1 MKVIGII
8 TTAVLSLLLGT
19 AAPAYAQH
27 EEHAQ
32 QKEHAQQQH
41 AQASQPAQHEQHAQ
55 QAKPAHQ
62 QHAQKSKSSAQH
74 EQHAQKS
81 KSSAQHEQ
89 HAQKSR
95 PSTSRP
101 ARKQQAARRG
111 DHDRGR
117 RIPEE
122 HFRANFGR
130 EHRFQINR
138 PIIVDGVPRFQYGG
152 YWFGFY
158 DPWPVGWYYT
168 DDVYVDFIGG
178 GYYLFNP
185 RHPGIRLAIRVF

>member
-8 TTAVLSLLLGT
+8 STAILSLLLGT
-19 AAPAYAQH
+19 ASPAYAQH
-27 EEHAQ
+27 EQHAQ

-55 QAKPAHQ
+55 PAKPAHQ
-62 QHAQKSKSSAQH
+62 QHAQKSKP
-74 EQHAQKS
+74 
-81 KSSAQHEQ
+81 SAQHEQ

-101 ARKQQAARRG
+101 ARKQQAAQRG
-111 DHDRGR
+111 DRDRGR
-117 RIPEE
+117 RIPDDR
-122 HFRANFGR
+122 FRANFGR

-138 PIIVDGVPRFQYGG
+138 PIIVEGFPRFQYGG

-168 DDVYVDFIGG
+168 DDVFVEYIGG

-185 RHPGIRLAIRVF
+185 RHPGIRVAIRVL